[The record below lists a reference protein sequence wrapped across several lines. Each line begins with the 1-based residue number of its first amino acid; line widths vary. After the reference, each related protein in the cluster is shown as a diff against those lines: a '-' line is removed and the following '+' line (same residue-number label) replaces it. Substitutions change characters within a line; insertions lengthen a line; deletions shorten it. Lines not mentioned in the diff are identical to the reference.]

1 MAGRETHVV
10 LLPQGAGWEWYE
22 ALRDY
27 VLRYRPTV
35 TQSADDAVTFSGDP
49 HIVTVIYP
57 AAWNK
62 PGVPRQPN
70 QPDDIVAWLHKNS
83 KSPGL
88 QIDPVPW
95 SDPAALKRA
104 LAERVLVLGRFGRG
118 MRTPGG
124 TLPPIDTKPTPPKP
138 KPDEQALKLAWPT
151 DYKVYTQKFG
161 ERPEFYSK
169 FGLPGHEGVDIRC
182 PTGTNVY
189 ACADGLVS
197 QIGWRTA
204 NHPYGYSVRV
214 RHKRADGEYETVY
227 AHLVD
232 GSAKVKE
239 GDTVTAGQIIALG
252 DNTGNSSASH
262 LHLSLKKIGA
272 KNGGYGE
279 IVDPEP
285 FFVDA
290 PK

>member
-138 KPDEQALKLAWPT
+138 KPDEQALKLRRT
-151 DYKVYTQKFG
+151 T
-161 ERPEFYSK
+161 
-169 FGLPGHEGVDIRC
+169 RC
-182 PTGTNVY
+182 IPRSL
-189 ACADGLVS
+189 ASDRS
-197 QIGWRTA
+197 STA
-204 NHPYGYSVRV
+204 
-214 RHKRADGEYETVY
+214 
-227 AHLVD
+227 
-232 GSAKVKE
+232 
-239 GDTVTAGQIIALG
+239 
-252 DNTGNSSASH
+252 SSACLATKAWTSAAQR
-262 LHLSLKKIGA
+262 G
-272 KNGGYGE
+272 
-279 IVDPEP
+279 PTCTP
-285 FFVDA
+285 A
-290 PK
+290 PTAW